1 MAGCAM
7 PVHKDVHD
15 FLMASHPGLA
25 DLALWVREAVLAG
38 EPELTE
44 RVYLGWDGQV
54 LAHGS

>member
-1 MAGCAM
+1 M

-15 FLMASHPGLA
+15 FLMASHPVLA
-25 DLALWVREAVLAG
+25 VLALWVREAVLAG